1 MRVLL
6 FLFLCG
12 FALSS
17 SADLI
22 RLTHDGTNKRDPR
35 YIEGGSK
42 IMYSFDET
50 RALLRL
56 MVMDAEERKPKPFFN
71 DANKHQL
78 NAAMSPDGKH
88 IAFNECTGNLTAHF
102 VIRRLGDRKDSFVKH
117 GGRGGY
123 RSPVFTRDS
132 KHVLYCFAISRYPKS
147 GILSSS
153 SKIIQI
159 NWILYK
165 RTRYTR

>member
-1 MRVLL
+1 MRALALL
-6 FLFLCG
+6 ILGSLG
-12 FALSS
+12 LSL
-17 SADLI
+17 SAETI

-35 YIEGGSK
+35 YFEGGRK

-56 MVMDAEERKPKPFFN
+56 MVMDAEALKPEPMFN

-102 VIRRLGDRKDSFVKH
+102 VIRRRDDRKDSFVKH

-132 KHVLYCFAISRYPKS
+132 KHVLYCFAA
-147 GILSSS
+147 
-153 SKIIQI
+153 
-159 NWILYK
+159 N
-165 RTRYTR
+165 